1 MVKNNDMEMKFKE
14 VYFINLIDEK
24 EQKYRLILST
34 GKYDNSIQKFRSSLS
49 KDEIEIL
56 NNFKVISR
64 QNEFITGRILAKN
77 NVLLIKEKIK
87 PTDINIISGVWGFP
101 IFDTNGINK
110 MWVSIAHSSEYAA
123 SLLSEAGTH
132 PIGVDIEEINPNN
145 EVTLAFFLSKY
156 KKSFTLE
163 EKHIY
168 WAAKEAVSKAL
179 RTGFTISE
187 TFFEISEITLHNS
200 IYTIAFKH
208 LPRLQ
213 VLTWIKNNIV
223 ISIAYPKEL
232 EFDSIRNMNL

>member
-168 WAAKEAVSKAL
+168 WAAKEAVSK
-179 RTGFTISE
+179 
-187 TFFEISEITLHNS
+187 ISEITLHNS

-208 LPRLQ
+208 LPRLNA
-213 VLTWIKNNIV
+213 LAWIKNNVV
-223 ISIAYPKEL
+223 ISIAYPIEL
-232 EFDSIRNMNL
+232 KFDSIKNMNL